1 MHVEN
6 IKVEDHI
13 VIVGMA
19 GNSPYDNEEL
29 YGGPAKV
36 VGICAPYIAIR
47 PVVDPENVR
56 TIDTRFWE
64 LTKAPT
70 EYVEAFRG
78 YIKPVT
84 HPASPP
90 EAAKVE
96 LSHLCPVC
104 REGRFHRIYEATSPP
119 YWRCCECRSV
129 IVEEAFQS

>member
-47 PVVDPENVR
+47 PVVDPETGDVANADR
-56 TIDTRFWE
+56 LSSRRRFN
-64 LTKAPT
+64 
-70 EYVEAFRG
+70 
-78 YIKPVT
+78 
-84 HPASPP
+84 
-90 EAAKVE
+90 
-96 LSHLCPVC
+96 
-104 REGRFHRIYEATSPP
+104 RE
-119 YWRCCECRSV
+119 
-129 IVEEAFQS
+129 